1 MSDGGRTEL
10 PMLVRDH
17 KSTQNVRGVPF
28 PVLHITCI
36 AERIPNYYFW
46 NVYVPTLLIVCMVSG
61 AFVIDP
67 IDVNDRYSVTL
78 TLTLVS
84 VTYK

>member
-1 MSDGGRTEL
+1 MLEPDAARGGLQPDAIKALFLKERFFK
-10 PMLVRDH
+10 MLAV
-17 KSTQNVRGVPF
+17 V
-28 PVLHITCI
+28 I

-67 IDVNDRYSVTL
+67 TDVNDRYSVTL